1 MLNHSVIAIMRDG
14 EGFVSVGYGTD
25 PESALQDLQANLDE
39 ELLDHRMIT
48 FYRSMDVKIKLCIE

>member
-1 MLNHSVIAIMRDG
+1 MLNHSVIAIMHDS

-25 PESALQDLQANLDE
+25 PESALQDLQAALNE